1 MIDTL
6 DAQTPRYPVRLVS
19 VRTGLSPHVLRAWER
34 RYGVVSPTRT
44 EGGQRLYSDL
54 DVERLVR
61 LRRLTDRGHA
71 IRRIATL
78 PLAQL
83 ARMDEEA
90 AAEQDRDAS
99 LEGPAAGADE
109 AIQVRAGKV
118 HDAIAA
124 AMQATARLDAVE
136 LQAVLE
142 RAAVTLGVPVFIDEV
157 VAPTLGRIGHGWA
170 ERKVSVAQEHMATAV
185 FRRVLGWLYRVYEVR
200 DAAPRLVVATPPRQ
214 VHELGALMV
223 AASAA
228 AEGWSV
234 TYLGADL
241 PVADLVTA
249 SRATAARAVAI
260 SAVYVPQGDDL
271 LAALREIRAGLP
283 EEVPLLVGG
292 AATPEI
298 RSEAAAEGALVLDTL
313 AELRALLRRL
323 ATGAAA

>member
-99 LEGPAAGADE
+99 LEGQAAGADE

-118 HDAIAA
+118 HDSIAA
-124 AMQATARLDAVE
+124 AMQATTRLDA
-136 LQAVLE
+136 
-142 RAAVTLGVPVFIDEV
+142 
-157 VAPTLGRIGHGWA
+157 
-170 ERKVSVAQEHMATAV
+170 
-185 FRRVLGWLYRVYEVR
+185 
-200 DAAPRLVVATPPRQ
+200 
-214 VHELGALMV
+214 
-223 AASAA
+223 
-228 AEGWSV
+228 
-234 TYLGADL
+234 
-241 PVADLVTA
+241 
-249 SRATAARAVAI
+249 
-260 SAVYVPQGDDL
+260 
-271 LAALREIRAGLP
+271 
-283 EEVPLLVGG
+283 
-292 AATPEI
+292 
-298 RSEAAAEGALVLDTL
+298 
-313 AELRALLRRL
+313 
-323 ATGAAA
+323 

>member
-1 MIDTL
+1 M

-54 DVERLVR
+54 DIERLVR

-71 IRRIATL
+71 IRRIASL

-83 ARMDEEA
+83 ARLDEET
-90 AAEQDRDAS
+90 AAEQDRAALMD
-99 LEGPAAGADE
+99 GHAAGTDE
-109 AIQVRAGKV
+109 AAQVRAAKV
-118 HDAIAA
+118 QDSIAA
-124 AMQATARLDAVE
+124 AMRATARLDAVE

-157 VAPTLGRIGHGWA
+157 VAPTLARIGHGWA
-170 ERKVSVAQEHMATAV
+170 ERTVSVGQEHMATAV
-185 FRRVLGWLYRVYEVR
+185 FRRVLGWLFRVYEVR
-200 DAAPRLVVATPPRQ
+200 GEAPRLVVATPPTQ

-228 AEGWSV
+228 AEGWGV

-249 SRATAARAVAI
+249 ARATAARAVAI
-260 SAVYVPQGDDL
+260 SAVYVSERTDL
-271 LAALREIRAGLP
+271 LAVLREIRTALP

-292 AATPEI
+292 AATSEI
-298 RSEAAAEGALVLDTL
+298 RTEAAAEGALVLETL

-323 ATGAAA
+323 ATEAAA

>member
-1 MIDTL
+1 
-6 DAQTPRYPVRLVS
+6 
-19 VRTGLSPHVLRAWER
+19 
-34 RYGVVSPTRT
+34 VVSPTRT

-157 VAPTLGRIGHGWA
+157 VTPTLARIGHGWA

-323 ATGAAA
+323 ATEAAA